1 MTQIDNHH
9 EGGYVSL
16 PRNTERPNTKTP
28 SRFGFSTLASKL
40 RKVKL
45 RKSSKELNTVSRLC
59 RQSLVVDLVND
70 PDQRRRSYEDK
81 DIEKDNEPI
90 KKSGSIQ
97 FTSKFRKND
106 KNEKLKKSTSISA
119 LGKDNSKIGKTKKN

>member
-1 MTQIDNHH
+1 M
-9 EGGYVSL
+9 
-16 PRNTERPNTKTP
+16 
-28 SRFGFSTLASKL
+28 
-40 RKVKL
+40 
-45 RKSSKELNTVSRLC
+45 NTVSRLC
-59 RQSLVVDLVND
+59 RQSLVVDVVND

-81 DIEKDNEPI
+81 EIEKENEPI

-119 LGKDNSKIGKTKKN
+119 LGKDNPKMSKPKKN